1 MIYNSPAGFTR
12 GSSNIVELVKKDGKG
27 NRNLGRRI
35 ITVIYKLDG
44 IKGFF
49 RGIFASLLLYVPFSM
64 LFWSTYY
71 FYLYNVKSFVNWYTI
86 KEGNRAEKDKCFTTS
101 QCISAGLAGATAALL
116 TNPLEMYR
124 LRVQVQR
131 MGYKRTAEEMWKV
144 EGPRCLWKG
153 LTPRL
158 LSKAIS
164 ATLWMGLYE
173 TAKKLSIKDE
183 YQYLVAW

>member
-1 MIYNSPAGFTR
+1 
-12 GSSNIVELVKKDGKG
+12 
-27 NRNLGRRI
+27 
-35 ITVIYKLDG
+35 
-44 IKGFF
+44 
-49 RGIFASLLLYVPFSM
+49 
-64 LFWSTYY
+64 
-71 FYLYNVKSFVNWYTI
+71 
-86 KEGNRAEKDKCFTTS
+86 
-101 QCISAGLAGATAALL
+101 
-116 TNPLEMYR
+116 
-124 LRVQVQR
+124 

-158 LSKAIS
+158 LSKTIS